1 MNKPERIQTPGGSDI
16 DSLMEELREE
26 LKGKVSSKEQDDA
39 LVDHTPERLTIDELM
54 KRVDVELRR
63 LRGQDAS
70 PQKLAPELSR
80 PPQQLFDLPTGPM
93 PPVLEL
99 SSKTHPSTLGELFAL
114 EDFEFVLGAYRLVLG
129 REPDDS
135 GFSVRLDK
143 LRRGGLS
150 KTELIGQLSYSP
162 EGRLRGKQ
170 FPGFK
175 LRYLVRRFFRV
186 PVVGN
191 VAAWCYYLA
200 RLPRLARSVQ
210 EGDALIHRALQE
222 QSQQVASLSR
232 AVGGG
237 LSHLADGVRRD
248 GQALVR
254 YLDSLDE
261 YARFQK
267 SSSIALHALLSKVL
281 LDQGELTRSV
291 TLVRAQIESTVA
303 KEELAGTVQAVNH
316 RLAGLEGSRDKAQS
330 SISEIQSLTQKV
342 AAEVA
347 SMAALAATKAEA
359 AQVEGLMAQLQSLAA
374 ATNATGAV
382 LERMSVEAQAS
393 RARVDEVE
401 AAIGSAVA
409 RSASKDD
416 ISQIEVRLER
426 DYAARHRVEGL
437 AEVVSGLTL
446 QVSAKADAT
455 EAKAA
460 VQSLAE
466 RVDTVSSESVR
477 RADLEET
484 KEALENTHQAREKQ
498 REAAAEEAL
507 VAMRRQLLDHR
518 RNVLDQER
526 RLNLLLE
533 EARRRMPEPMGP
545 DQIAALAAE
554 ADHTLDAFYVS
565 FEDQFRGTRED
576 IKGRV
581 AVYLPLV
588 QAAKAGLPDRPIL
601 DLGCGRGEWLELLK
615 DHGLVGRGVDANRV
629 MVAQCRE
636 LALDVVEG
644 DVGGV
649 LRGLPPKSL
658 GALTG
663 FHIVEHL
670 PFRTV
675 VALFDEALRVLM
687 PGGFVLFETPNPE
700 NIIVGACNF
709 YFDPTHRNPIP
720 PEALRFVA
728 EMRGFVRSEI
738 MRLHPPH
745 WAEDS
750 AEVDGLS
757 PRFKAAMTAAQDYSV
772 IGFKA

>member
-70 PQKLAPELSR
+70 PQKPAPELSR

-114 EDFEFVLGAYRLVLG
+114 EDVEFVLGAYRLVLG

-143 LRRGGLS
+143 LRRGEVS
-150 KTELIGQLSYSP
+150 KTELIGQLLYSP

-191 VAAWCYYLA
+191 VAAWCFYLA

-232 AVGGG
+232 AVGE
-237 LSHLADGVRRD
+237 V
-248 GQALVR
+248 
-254 YLDSLDE
+254 
-261 YARFQK
+261 QK
-267 SSSIALHALLSKVL
+267 SSSIALYAALSKVL
-281 LDQGELTRSV
+281 LDQRELTRSV
-291 TLVRAQIESTVA
+291 TQMRAQIESTVA
-303 KEELAGTVQAVNH
+303 KEELAGVIQAVDQ
-316 RLAGLEGSRDKAQS
+316 RLGTLEISREAALS
-330 SISEIQSLTQKV
+330 SIGEIRTLAQRIGSEADAVK
-342 AAEVA
+342 
-347 SMAALAATKAEA
+347 ALLPTKAEA
-359 AQVEGLMAQLQSLAA
+359 AQVELMMSQLQALAAVSAETGVALERVRSEAQSGMARAGDLAA
-374 ATNATGAV
+374 AVEKIAAVAATKEEV
-382 LERMSVEAQAS
+382 NRIESRLEKDYAPQP
-393 RARVDEVE
+393 RVDVSAE
-401 AAIGSAVA
+401 A
-409 RSASKDD
+409 
-416 ISQIEVRLER
+416 
-426 DYAARHRVEGL
+426 
-437 AEVVSGLTL
+437 VSGLTR
-446 QVSAKADAT
+446 QVSIKADAAET
-455 EAKAA
+455 AA
-460 VQSLAE
+460 VVQSLAE
-466 RVDTVSSESVR
+466 RVNSISSESVR
-477 RADLEET
+477 RAELEET
-484 KEALENTHQAREKQ
+484 KQALENTHQARAQQ
-498 REAAAEEAL
+498 REAATEDAL
-507 VAMRRQLLDHR
+507 AAMRRQLLDHR

-629 MVAQCRE
+629 MVAQCEE
-636 LALDVVEG
+636 LGLDVRQG
-644 DVGGV
+644 DASEA
-649 LRGLPPKSL
+649 LKSLPSRSL
-658 GALTG
+658 GAVTG

-670 PFRTV
+670 PFRTL
-675 VALFDEALRVLM
+675 VALFDEALRVLK
-687 PGGFVLFETPNPE
+687 PGGFILFETPNPE
-700 NIIVGACNF
+700 NILVGACNF
-709 YFDPTHRNPIP
+709 YFDPTHRNPLP
-720 PEALRFVA
+720 PEPLRFVA
-728 EMRGFVRSEI
+728 DARGFVRTEI
-738 MRLHPPH
+738 IRLHPPE
-745 WAEDS
+745 WARTPESLDS
-750 AEVDGLS
+750 APPVIA
-757 PRFKAAMTAAQDYSV
+757 KAFAAAQDYS
-772 IGFKA
+772 IIAYRA